1 MWYWAKVIFWNF
13 RGFSDTSLTGVNP
26 VREMILTMRT
36 RRAPQI
42 ISEIRRVHEI
52 ELENGR
58 MCQMKKEI
66 YWKELIS
73 LIGSLHSNRVK
84 RWNSNGIIP
93 VKLYQDISDN
103 LERGENYA
111 IEGERFDKLIELQ
124 ILIRFCH
131 HSRKPKSNS
140 ILDCIIKKWELDKW
154 ITWSYERK
162 IKTCRERVWRE
173 KCQKKCPS
181 RGKSAEEV
189 YSIVLFEGWFSTRG
203 CFFALTGES
212 LEWIADMSIDRGPA

>member
-73 LIGSLHSNRVK
+73 LIGLLYSNRVK

-131 HSRKPKSNS
+131 HSRKP
-140 ILDCIIKKWELDKW
+140 
-154 ITWSYERK
+154 
-162 IKTCRERVWRE
+162 
-173 KCQKKCPS
+173 
-181 RGKSAEEV
+181 
-189 YSIVLFEGWFSTRG
+189 
-203 CFFALTGES
+203 
-212 LEWIADMSIDRGPA
+212 